1 MHFVQFPIVSWSC
14 QNIRDLYLC
23 MNVFVTTLICYGL
36 PVQRSDVKELKVF
49 YKTFIEKLRPEQNG
63 NIWRR

>member
-1 MHFVQFPIVSWSC
+1 
-14 QNIRDLYLC
+14 

-63 NIWRR
+63 NIWQR